1 MMAARFVRLAK
12 WRVRKLVGN
21 ALKMA
26 ISAVFYTYISLCR
39 PMIGKVASTTGGRDG
54 VDRAKNTVEVM
65 VLSDL
70 AAICMKLAENSAVLV
85 RLRKQAGELV

>member
-1 MMAARFVRLAK
+1 
-12 WRVRKLVGN
+12 
-21 ALKMA
+21 
-26 ISAVFYTYISLCR
+26 
-39 PMIGKVASTTGGRDG
+39 VASITGGRDG
-54 VDRAKNTVEVM
+54 VNRAKNTVEVM